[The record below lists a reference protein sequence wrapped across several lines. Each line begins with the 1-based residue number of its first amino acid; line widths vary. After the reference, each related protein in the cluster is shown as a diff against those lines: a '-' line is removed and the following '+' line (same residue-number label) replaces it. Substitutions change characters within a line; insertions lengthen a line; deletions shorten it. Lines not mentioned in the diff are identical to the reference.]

1 MKAILRVVAFAII
14 ATIVFGVLGYLIW
27 FGDLLPPGS

>member
-1 MKAILRVVAFAII
+1 MKRKIEAVLHIGLVIAGLAFI
-14 ATIVFGVLGYLIW
+14 GYLIW